1 MTLNIHLYI
10 TLQHGIDLKS
20 FTVMSV
26 VILGS
31 KTILVAL
38 THLGRVEE
46 LKKNLTTVIKS
57 LPIISFEEQV

>member
-1 MTLNIHLYI
+1 
-10 TLQHGIDLKS
+10 
-20 FTVMSV
+20 MSV